1 MESKI
6 LTHLAVASSESDKFS
21 DSTKKF
27 VKVLDGLQEVYAKS
41 PESIKKEKLALVIVQ
56 MNRDLMSYLKN
67 NELGIYKPKAT
78 GSQPQ
83 AQVPQPQ
90 PQRELPFKVGD
101 KFIIVSENRNVPY
114 TIEGIAMGQVT
125 ISGFN
130 RAGEQKTIGVGLT
143 ECIYNFNS
151 GDWIPYVDTKRKRE
165 PKSKQ
170 LQPQPQQPQPTK
182 TKEEKIAELKG
193 VIAGLN
199 VLVNRGVEGAKNTV
213 SGLKILLRNLEK

>member
-6 LTHLAVASSESDKFS
+6 LTHLAVASSESDNFS

-67 NELGIYKPKAT
+67 NELGVYKPKVT
-78 GSQPQ
+78 GLQTQ

-90 PQRELPFKVGD
+90 QPKPQ
-101 KFIIVSENRNVPY
+101 
-114 TIEGIAMGQVT
+114 Q
-125 ISGFN
+125 
-130 RAGEQKTIGVGLT
+130 
-143 ECIYNFNS
+143 
-151 GDWIPYVDTKRKRE
+151 
-165 PKSKQ
+165 
-170 LQPQPQQPQPTK
+170 QPQPQPQQQQPQQPQPTK
-182 TKEEKIAELKG
+182 TKAEKIAELKG

-199 VLVNRGVEGAKNTV
+199 VLVNRGVEGAKDTV